1 MRKRAVSNWQK
12 LKILVVLLRL
22 SGGKIDSSMKY
33 DGSIEIKEN
42 VDDDNE
48 SAKATE

>member
-1 MRKRAVSNWQK
+1 M
-12 LKILVVLLRL
+12 LVVLLRL

-42 VDDDNE
+42 VDEE
-48 SAKATE
+48 SESGKAIEDKPLSWR